1 MKTDNLILMREAR
14 EALSGRWGMAI
25 GTCLVYS
32 LILGVGLPLKAVQYE
47 FFKITFGG
55 IGLILG
61 GPLTLGLTSFS
72 LAISRKQE
80 ARFEQ
85 LFSGFSRFGDAILT
99 YLLMGL
105 RILLWLLLLIVPG
118 IIAAISYSQTF
129 FILAEDNTIRPSE
142 AIEKSKKMMDGNKLK
157 YFYLCL
163 RFLGLGLLCILTL
176 GIGFLWLAPYIQVTN
191 AKFYDDIKVPAA

>member
-1 MKTDNLILMREAR
+1 
-14 EALSGRWGMAI
+14 
-25 GTCLVYS
+25 
-32 LILGVGLPLKAVQYE
+32 
-47 FFKITFGG
+47 
-55 IGLILG
+55 
-61 GPLTLGLTSFS
+61 
-72 LAISRKQE
+72 
-80 ARFEQ
+80 
-85 LFSGFSRFGDAILT
+85 
-99 YLLMGL
+99 MGL